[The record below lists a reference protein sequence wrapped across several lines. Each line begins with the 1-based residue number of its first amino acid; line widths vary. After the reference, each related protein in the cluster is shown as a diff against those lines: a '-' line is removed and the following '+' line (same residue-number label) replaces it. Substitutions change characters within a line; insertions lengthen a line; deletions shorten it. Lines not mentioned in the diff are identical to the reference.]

1 MVLCFWLDLLDNI
14 FRGLWPMVRHR
25 KFPCRGEGGCCQNFS
40 RTQLR
45 TDHQCPGPPD
55 HPFLPPPN
63 LTPSLIWYIGRGRQ
77 KNCFLCDIFQKGREG
92 RANQNPKVLVYFG
105 CWTSNIPESKKNL
118 LEKGYAG
125 LLLAPAEHIVSLSL
139 FHRIDGS
146 LPQTSHK
153 SNSENHNL
161 FGCNTHCCSSPIRPG
176 GGLKFLICSVLVTHG
191 VVRKN
196 KTYIYNFF
204 PVRLY
209 LSRLGIWNEKL
220 KQNILIRSN

>member
-55 HPFLPPPN
+55 HPFPPPPN

-77 KNCFLCDIFQKGREG
+77 KKLFPLWHFSKRKGGEG
-92 RANQNPKVLVYFG
+92 KPKSKSVGVLWLLNFRYPRV
-105 CWTSNIPESKKNL
+105 KKNW

-176 GGLKFLICSVLVTHG
+176 GGLKFLFCSVLVTH
-191 VVRKN
+191 V
-196 KTYIYNFF
+196 
-204 PVRLY
+204 
-209 LSRLGIWNEKL
+209 
-220 KQNILIRSN
+220 